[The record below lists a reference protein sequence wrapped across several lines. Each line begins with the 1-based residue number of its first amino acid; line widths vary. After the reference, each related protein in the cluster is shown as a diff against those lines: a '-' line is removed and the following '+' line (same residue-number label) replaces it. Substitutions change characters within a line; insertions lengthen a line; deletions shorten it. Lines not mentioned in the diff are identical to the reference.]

1 MWINECCPSFSV
13 MIRKFWILII
23 LPVVFGCGSQKSIK
37 PVQDISTAVT
47 EAQTEV
53 QTEAVT
59 ASLGTYRVRKGD
71 TLYSI
76 AFLNG
81 LDYRDVARANNISPP
96 FTIYVGQNIV
106 LDVYTAVPEP
116 AESSR
121 SSAEVTTT
129 RPEPAQSSRPSAEVT
144 TRPEPVQSSRS
155 SAKVT
160 SSPEPAESSR
170 PTAKVTTSPEPVE
183 SSQSTGEVAIV
194 STPPQLPGPPEN
206 DIRMDS
212 SKPESKVTDGLS
224 WQWPLRGKL
233 VNKYSLSPGNVNKGV
248 DIRGND
254 GDQVNA
260 AADGVVVYVGEQ
272 KRYGNLVIVRH
283 NDEYLSAYSNN
294 QDIRVH
300 EGEVVK
306 QGQILAS
313 IGSNAPKGET
323 LHFEIRLKGEPVDP
337 LRYLPSL

>member
-1 MWINECCPSFSV
+1 

-37 PVQDISTAVT
+37 PVQDISDVV
-47 EAQTEV
+47 TEV
-53 QTEAVT
+53 QTVSLPDSGT
-59 ASLGTYRVRKGD
+59 TRLGTYRVRKGD

-81 LDYRDVARANNISPP
+81 LDFRDIARANNISPP
-96 FTIYVGQNIV
+96 YTIFVGQNII
-106 LDVYTAVPEP
+106 LDVNTAEPEP

-121 SSAEVTTT
+121 SSEQVST
-129 RPEPAQSSRPSAEVT
+129 EPK
-144 TRPEPVQSSRS
+144 PVQSSRS
-155 SAKVT
+155 SAKVA

-170 PTAKVTTSPEPVE
+170 SP
-183 SSQSTGEVAIV
+183 GEVASV
-194 STPPQLPGPPEN
+194 STPPLSPGSPDN
-206 DIRMDS
+206 VNRMDS
-212 SKPESKVTDGLS
+212 SQSASRVTAGLS

-233 VNKYSLSPGNVNKGV
+233 IKRFSLRPGNVNKGV

-254 GDQVNA
+254 GDRVNA

-294 QDIRVH
+294 QEIRVH
-300 EGEVVK
+300 EGESVK
-306 QGQILAS
+306 QGQFLAS

-323 LHFEIRLKGEPVDP
+323 LHFEIRLKGEPEDP

>member
-1 MWINECCPSFSV
+1 

-37 PVQDISTAVT
+37 PVQDISEAVT
-47 EAQTEV
+47 EAQTEDR
-53 QTEAVT
+53 TEAVT
-59 ASLGTYRVRKGD
+59 DSSTTRLGTYRVRKGD

-96 FTIYVGQNIV
+96 YTIYVGQNIV
-106 LDVYTAVPEP
+106 LDVNTAVPEP

-121 SSAEVTTT
+121 SSAKVTT
-129 RPEPAQSSRPSAEVT
+129 
-144 TRPEPVQSSRS
+144 
-155 SAKVT
+155 
-160 SSPEPAESSR
+160 SPEPAESSR
-170 PTAKVTTSPEPVE
+170 
-183 SSQSTGEVAIV
+183 STGEVAIV
-194 STPPQLPGPPEN
+194 STPPQFPGPPEN
-206 DIRMDS
+206 VNRMDS
-212 SKPESKVTDGLS
+212 SQPDSKLTAGLS

-233 VNKYSLSPGNVNKGV
+233 IKRFSLRPGNVNKGV

-254 GDQVNA
+254 GDRVNA

-294 QDIRVH
+294 QEIRVH

-306 QGQILAS
+306 QGQVLAS

-323 LHFEIRLKGEPVDP
+323 LHFEIRLKGEPEDP

>member
-1 MWINECCPSFSV
+1 

-37 PVQDISTAVT
+37 PVQDISEAVT
-47 EAQTEV
+47 EAQTEDR
-53 QTEAVT
+53 TEAVT
-59 ASLGTYRVRKGD
+59 DSSTTRLGTYRVRKGD

-96 FTIYVGQNIV
+96 YTIYVGQNIV
-106 LDVYTAVPEP
+106 LDVNTAVSEPAESSQSSAKVMTLPEP

-121 SSAEVTTT
+121 
-129 RPEPAQSSRPSAEVT
+129 
-144 TRPEPVQSSRS
+144 
-155 SAKVT
+155 
-160 SSPEPAESSR
+160 
-170 PTAKVTTSPEPVE
+170 
-183 SSQSTGEVAIV
+183 STGEVAIV
-194 STPPQLPGPPEN
+194 STPPQFPGPPEN
-206 DIRMDS
+206 VNRMDS
-212 SKPESKVTDGLS
+212 SQPDSKLTAGLS

-233 VNKYSLSPGNVNKGV
+233 IKRFSLRPGNVNKGV
-248 DIRGND
+248 VIRGND
-254 GDQVNA
+254 GDRVNA

-294 QDIRVH
+294 QEIRVH

-306 QGQILAS
+306 QGQVLAS

-323 LHFEIRLKGEPVDP
+323 LHFEIRLKGEPEDP

>member
-1 MWINECCPSFSV
+1 

-37 PVQDISTAVT
+37 PVQDISAAVT
-47 EAQTEV
+47 EAQTEDR
-53 QTEAVT
+53 TEAVT
-59 ASLGTYRVRKGD
+59 DSSTTRLGTYRVRKGD

-96 FTIYVGQNIV
+96 YTIYVGQNIV
-106 LDVYTAVPEP
+106 LDVNTAVPEP

-121 SSAEVTTT
+121 SSAKVTT
-129 RPEPAQSSRPSAEVT
+129 
-144 TRPEPVQSSRS
+144 
-155 SAKVT
+155 
-160 SSPEPAESSR
+160 SPEPAESSR
-170 PTAKVTTSPEPVE
+170 
-183 SSQSTGEVAIV
+183 STGEVAIV
-194 STPPQLPGPPEN
+194 STPPQFPGPPEN
-206 DIRMDS
+206 VNRMDS
-212 SKPESKVTDGLS
+212 SQPDSKLTAGLN

-233 VNKYSLSPGNVNKGV
+233 IKRFSLRPGNVNKGV

-254 GDQVNA
+254 GDRVNA

-294 QDIRVH
+294 QEIRVH

-306 QGQILAS
+306 QGQVLAS

-323 LHFEIRLKGEPVDP
+323 LHFEIRLKGEPEDP

>member
-1 MWINECCPSFSV
+1 

-37 PVQDISTAVT
+37 PVQDISAAVT
-47 EAQTEV
+47 EAQTEDR
-53 QTEAVT
+53 TEAVT
-59 ASLGTYRVRKGD
+59 DSSTTRLGTYRVRKGD

-96 FTIYVGQNIV
+96 YTIYVGQNIV
-106 LDVYTAVPEP
+106 LDVNTAVPEP

-121 SSAEVTTT
+121 SSAKVTT
-129 RPEPAQSSRPSAEVT
+129 
-144 TRPEPVQSSRS
+144 
-155 SAKVT
+155 
-160 SSPEPAESSR
+160 SPEPAESSR
-170 PTAKVTTSPEPVE
+170 
-183 SSQSTGEVAIV
+183 STGEVAIV
-194 STPPQLPGPPEN
+194 STPPQFPGPPEN
-206 DIRMDS
+206 VNRMDS
-212 SKPESKVTDGLS
+212 SQPDSKLTAGLS

-233 VNKYSLSPGNVNKGV
+233 IKRFSLRPGNVNKGV
-248 DIRGND
+248 VIRGND
-254 GDQVNA
+254 GDRVNA

-294 QDIRVH
+294 QEIRVH

-306 QGQILAS
+306 QGQVLAS

-323 LHFEIRLKGEPVDP
+323 LHFEIRLKGEPEDP

>member
-1 MWINECCPSFSV
+1 
-13 MIRKFWILII
+13 MIRRFWILIF

-47 EAQTEV
+47 EAQPEV
-53 QTEAVT
+53 RTEAVT
-59 ASLGTYRVRKGD
+59 ASSTTSLGTYRVRKGD

-81 LDYRDVARANNISPP
+81 LDFRDVARANNINPP

-106 LDVYTAVPEP
+106 LDVNTAVPES
-116 AESSR
+116 AQSSR
-121 SSAEVTTT
+121 SSAEVTTK
-129 RPEPAQSSRPSAEVT
+129 PESAQSSRPSAEVT
-144 TRPEPVQSSRS
+144 TRPEPAQSSRS

-160 SSPEPAESSR
+160 SSSEPAESSR
-170 PTAKVTTSPEPVE
+170 P
-183 SSQSTGEVAIV
+183 TGEVAIV

-212 SKPESKVTDGLS
+212 SQPDSKVTDGLS

-233 VNKYSLSPGNVNKGV
+233 VKRFSLRPGNVNKGV

-254 GDQVNA
+254 GDRVNA

-306 QGQILAS
+306 QGQTLAS

-323 LHFEIRLKGEPVDP
+323 LHFEIRLRGEPEDP

>member
-1 MWINECCPSFSV
+1 

-37 PVQDISTAVT
+37 PVQDISEAVT
-47 EAQTEV
+47 EAQTEDR
-53 QTEAVT
+53 TEAVT
-59 ASLGTYRVRKGD
+59 DSSTTRLGTYRVRKGD

-96 FTIYVGQNIV
+96 YTIYVGQNIV
-106 LDVYTAVPEP
+106 LDVNTAVPEP

-121 SSAEVTTT
+121 SSAKVTT
-129 RPEPAQSSRPSAEVT
+129 
-144 TRPEPVQSSRS
+144 
-155 SAKVT
+155 
-160 SSPEPAESSR
+160 SPEPAESSR
-170 PTAKVTTSPEPVE
+170 
-183 SSQSTGEVAIV
+183 STGEVAIV
-194 STPPQLPGPPEN
+194 STPPQFPGPPEN
-206 DIRMDS
+206 VNRMDS
-212 SKPESKVTDGLS
+212 SQPDSKLTAGLS

-233 VNKYSLSPGNVNKGV
+233 VKRFSLRPGNVNKGV
-248 DIRGND
+248 VIRGND
-254 GDQVNA
+254 GDRVNA

-294 QDIRVH
+294 QEIRVH

-306 QGQILAS
+306 QGQVLAS

-323 LHFEIRLKGEPVDP
+323 LHFEIRLKGEPEDP

>member
-1 MWINECCPSFSV
+1 

-37 PVQDISTAVT
+37 PVQDISAAVT
-47 EAQTEV
+47 EAQTEDR
-53 QTEAVT
+53 TEAVT
-59 ASLGTYRVRKGD
+59 DSSTTRLGTYRVRKGD

-96 FTIYVGQNIV
+96 YTIYVGQNIV
-106 LDVYTAVPEP
+106 LDVNTAVPEP
-116 AESSR
+116 AESS
-121 SSAEVTTT
+121 
-129 RPEPAQSSRPSAEVT
+129 Q
-144 TRPEPVQSSRS
+144 S
-155 SAKVT
+155 SAKVIT
-160 SSPEPAESSR
+160 LPEPAESSQSSAKVITLPEPAESSR
-170 PTAKVTTSPEPVE
+170 
-183 SSQSTGEVAIV
+183 STGEVAIV
-194 STPPQLPGPPEN
+194 STPPQFPGPPEN
-206 DIRMDS
+206 VNRMDS
-212 SKPESKVTDGLS
+212 SQPDSKLTAGLS

-233 VNKYSLSPGNVNKGV
+233 IKRFSLRPGNVNKGV
-248 DIRGND
+248 VIRGND
-254 GDQVNA
+254 GDRVNA

-283 NDEYLSAYSNN
+283 NDEYLSAYGNN
-294 QDIRVH
+294 QEIRVH

-306 QGQILAS
+306 QGQVLAS

-323 LHFEIRLKGEPVDP
+323 LHFEIRLKGEPEDP

>member
-1 MWINECCPSFSV
+1 
-13 MIRKFWILII
+13 MIRKCWILII

-47 EAQTEV
+47 EAQPEV

-59 ASLGTYRVRKGD
+59 ASSTTSLGTYRVRKGD

-81 LDYRDVARANNISPP
+81 LDYRDVARENNISPP

-106 LDVYTAVPEP
+106 LDVNTAAPEP
-116 AESSR
+116 AE
-121 SSAEVTTT
+121 VVTT
-129 RPEPAQSSRPSAEVT
+129 RPESAQSSRPSAEVT
-144 TRPEPVQSSRS
+144 TRPEPAQSSRS
-155 SAKVT
+155 
-160 SSPEPAESSR
+160 
-170 PTAKVTTSPEPVE
+170 TAMVTTSPEPVE
-183 SSQSTGEVAIV
+183 SSRPTGEVAIV
-194 STPPQLPGPPEN
+194 STPPQLPGPPDN

-212 SKPESKVTDGLS
+212 SQPDSKVTDGLS

-233 VNKYSLSPGNVNKGV
+233 VKRFSLRPGNVNKGV

-254 GDQVNA
+254 GDRVNA

-306 QGQILAS
+306 QGQTLAS

-323 LHFEIRLKGEPVDP
+323 LHFEIRLKGEPEDP

>member
-1 MWINECCPSFSV
+1 
-13 MIRKFWILII
+13 MIRKFWILIF

-37 PVQDISTAVT
+37 PVQDISTAVAK
-47 EAQTEV
+47 AQPEV
-53 QTEAVT
+53 QTESVT
-59 ASLGTYRVRKGD
+59 VSSTSSQGTYRVRKGD

-81 LDYRDVARANNISPP
+81 LDYRDVARANNIRPP

-106 LDVYTAVPEP
+106 LDVNSAVPEP
-116 AESSR
+116 AASSR
-121 SSAEVTTT
+121 PSAEVTT
-129 RPEPAQSSRPSAEVT
+129 RSEPAQSSRPSAEVT
-144 TRPEPVQSSRS
+144 TRPGPVQSSRPSAEVATRSGPVQSSRS

-160 SSPEPAESSR
+160 SSPEPVESSR
-170 PTAKVTTSPEPVE
+170 P
-183 SSQSTGEVAIV
+183 TGEVAIV

-212 SKPESKVTDGLS
+212 SLPDSKVTDGIS

-233 VNKYSLSPGNVNKGV
+233 VNRFSLHPGNVNKGV

-254 GDQVNA
+254 GDRVNA

-283 NDEYLSAYSNN
+283 NDEYLSAYSNF
-294 QDIRVH
+294 QDIRVN

-323 LHFEIRLKGEPVDP
+323 LHFEIRLKGEPEDP

>member
-1 MWINECCPSFSV
+1 

-37 PVQDISTAVT
+37 PVQDISDVV
-47 EAQTEV
+47 TEV
-53 QTEAVT
+53 QTVSLPDSGT
-59 ASLGTYRVRKGD
+59 TRLGTYRVRKGD

-81 LDYRDVARANNISPP
+81 LDFRDIARANNISPP
-96 FTIYVGQNIV
+96 YTIFVGQNIV
-106 LDVYTAVPEP
+106 LDVNTAEPEP

-121 SSAEVTTT
+121 SSEQVST
-129 RPEPAQSSRPSAEVT
+129 EPK
-144 TRPEPVQSSRS
+144 PVQSSRS
-155 SAKVT
+155 SAKVA

-170 PTAKVTTSPEPVE
+170 SP
-183 SSQSTGEVAIV
+183 GEVASV
-194 STPPQLPGPPEN
+194 STPPLSPGSPDN
-206 DIRMDS
+206 VNRMDS
-212 SKPESKVTDGLS
+212 SQSASRVTAGLS

-233 VNKYSLSPGNVNKGV
+233 IKRFSLRPGNVNKGV

-254 GDQVNA
+254 GDRVNA

-294 QDIRVH
+294 QEIRVH
-300 EGEVVK
+300 EGESVK
-306 QGQILAS
+306 QGQFLAS

-323 LHFEIRLKGEPVDP
+323 LHFEIRLKGEPEDP

>member
-1 MWINECCPSFSV
+1 

-37 PVQDISTAVT
+37 PVQDISEAVT
-47 EAQTEV
+47 EAQTEDR
-53 QTEAVT
+53 TEAVT
-59 ASLGTYRVRKGD
+59 DSSTTSLGTYRVRKGD

-96 FTIYVGQNIV
+96 YTIYVGQNIV
-106 LDVYTAVPEP
+106 LDVNTAVPEP

-121 SSAEVTTT
+121 SSAKVTTLS
-129 RPEPAQSSRPSAEVT
+129 EPAESS
-144 TRPEPVQSSRS
+144 QS
-155 SAKVT
+155 SAKVIT
-160 SSPEPAESSR
+160 LPEPAESSR
-170 PTAKVTTSPEPVE
+170 
-183 SSQSTGEVAIV
+183 STGEVAIV
-194 STPPQLPGPPEN
+194 STPPQSPGPPEN
-206 DIRMDS
+206 VNRMDS
-212 SKPESKVTDGLS
+212 SQPDSKLTAGLS
-224 WQWPLRGKL
+224 WQWPLHGKL
-233 VNKYSLSPGNVNKGV
+233 VKRFSLRPGNVNKGV

-254 GDQVNA
+254 GDRVNA

-294 QDIRVH
+294 QEIRVD

-306 QGQILAS
+306 QGQVLAS

-323 LHFEIRLKGEPVDP
+323 LHFEIRLKGEPEDP

>member
-1 MWINECCPSFSV
+1 

-37 PVQDISTAVT
+37 PVQDISEAVT
-47 EAQTEV
+47 EAQTEDR
-53 QTEAVT
+53 TEAVT
-59 ASLGTYRVRKGD
+59 DSSTTSLGTYRVRKGD

-96 FTIYVGQNIV
+96 YTIYVGQNIV
-106 LDVYTAVPEP
+106 LDVNTAVPEP

-121 SSAEVTTT
+121 
-129 RPEPAQSSRPSAEVT
+129 
-144 TRPEPVQSSRS
+144 
-155 SAKVT
+155 
-160 SSPEPAESSR
+160 
-170 PTAKVTTSPEPVE
+170 
-183 SSQSTGEVAIV
+183 STGEVAIV
-194 STPPQLPGPPEN
+194 STPPQSPGPPEN
-206 DIRMDS
+206 VNRMDS
-212 SKPESKVTDGLS
+212 SQPDSKLTAGLS
-224 WQWPLRGKL
+224 WQWPLHGKL
-233 VNKYSLSPGNVNKGV
+233 VKRFSLRPGNVNKGV

-254 GDQVNA
+254 GDRVNA

-294 QDIRVH
+294 QEIRVD

-306 QGQILAS
+306 QGQVLAS

-323 LHFEIRLKGEPVDP
+323 LHFEIRLKGEPEDP

>member
-1 MWINECCPSFSV
+1 

-37 PVQDISTAVT
+37 PVQDISEAVT
-47 EAQTEV
+47 VAQTEDR
-53 QTEAVT
+53 TEAVT
-59 ASLGTYRVRKGD
+59 DSSTTSLGTYRVRKGD

-96 FTIYVGQNIV
+96 YTIYVGQNIV
-106 LDVYTAVPEP
+106 LDVNTAVPEP

-121 SSAEVTTT
+121 SSAKVTT
-129 RPEPAQSSRPSAEVT
+129 
-144 TRPEPVQSSRS
+144 
-155 SAKVT
+155 
-160 SSPEPAESSR
+160 SPEPAESSR
-170 PTAKVTTSPEPVE
+170 
-183 SSQSTGEVAIV
+183 STGEVAIV
-194 STPPQLPGPPEN
+194 STPPQSPGPPEN
-206 DIRMDS
+206 VNRMDS
-212 SKPESKVTDGLS
+212 SQPDSKLTAGLS
-224 WQWPLRGKL
+224 WQWPLHGKL
-233 VNKYSLSPGNVNKGV
+233 VKRFSLRPGNVNKGV

-254 GDQVNA
+254 GDRVNA

-294 QDIRVH
+294 QEIRVD

-306 QGQILAS
+306 QGQVLAS

-323 LHFEIRLKGEPVDP
+323 LHFEIRLKGEPEDP

>member
-1 MWINECCPSFSV
+1 

-37 PVQDISTAVT
+37 PVQDISEAVT
-47 EAQTEV
+47 EAQTEDR
-53 QTEAVT
+53 TEAVT
-59 ASLGTYRVRKGD
+59 DSSTTRLGTYRVRKGD

-81 LDYRDVARANNISPP
+81 LDYRDVARTNNISPP
-96 FTIYVGQNIV
+96 YTIYVGQNIV
-106 LDVYTAVPEP
+106 LDVNTAVSEPAESSQSSAKVMTLPEP

-121 SSAEVTTT
+121 
-129 RPEPAQSSRPSAEVT
+129 
-144 TRPEPVQSSRS
+144 
-155 SAKVT
+155 
-160 SSPEPAESSR
+160 
-170 PTAKVTTSPEPVE
+170 
-183 SSQSTGEVAIV
+183 STGEVAIV
-194 STPPQLPGPPEN
+194 STPPQFPGPPEN
-206 DIRMDS
+206 VNRMDS
-212 SKPESKVTDGLS
+212 SQPDSKLTAGLS

-233 VNKYSLSPGNVNKGV
+233 IKRFSLRPGNVNKGV
-248 DIRGND
+248 VIRGND
-254 GDQVNA
+254 GDRVNA

-283 NDEYLSAYSNN
+283 NDEYLSAYGNN
-294 QDIRVH
+294 QEIRVH

-306 QGQILAS
+306 QGQVLAS

-323 LHFEIRLKGEPVDP
+323 LHFEIRLKGEPEDP

>member
-1 MWINECCPSFSV
+1 

-37 PVQDISTAVT
+37 PVQDISAAVT
-47 EAQTEV
+47 EAQTEDR
-53 QTEAVT
+53 TEAVT
-59 ASLGTYRVRKGD
+59 DSRTTRLGTYRVRKGD

-96 FTIYVGQNIV
+96 YTIYVGQNIV
-106 LDVYTAVPEP
+106 LDVNTAVPEP
-116 AESSR
+116 AES
-121 SSAEVTTT
+121 A
-129 RPEPAQSSRPSAEVT
+129 
-144 TRPEPVQSSRS
+144 RS

-160 SSPEPAESSR
+160 TSPEPAESSR
-170 PTAKVTTSPEPVE
+170 
-183 SSQSTGEVAIV
+183 STGEVAIV
-194 STPPQLPGPPEN
+194 STPPQFPGPPEN
-206 DIRMDS
+206 VNRMDS
-212 SKPESKVTDGLS
+212 SQPDSKLTAGLN

-233 VNKYSLSPGNVNKGV
+233 IKRFSLRPGNVNKGV

-254 GDQVNA
+254 GDRVNA

-294 QDIRVH
+294 QEIRVH

-306 QGQILAS
+306 QGQVLAS

-323 LHFEIRLKGEPVDP
+323 LHFEIRLKGEPEDP

>member
-1 MWINECCPSFSV
+1 

-37 PVQDISTAVT
+37 PVQDISAAVT
-47 EAQTEV
+47 EAQTEDR
-53 QTEAVT
+53 TEAVT
-59 ASLGTYRVRKGD
+59 DSSTTRLGTYRVRKGD

-96 FTIYVGQNIV
+96 YTIYVGQNIV
-106 LDVYTAVPEP
+106 LDVNTAVPEP
-116 AESSR
+116 AESS
-121 SSAEVTTT
+121 
-129 RPEPAQSSRPSAEVT
+129 Q
-144 TRPEPVQSSRS
+144 S
-155 SAKVT
+155 SAKVIT
-160 SSPEPAESSR
+160 LPEPAESSR
-170 PTAKVTTSPEPVE
+170 
-183 SSQSTGEVAIV
+183 STGEVAIV
-194 STPPQLPGPPEN
+194 STPPQFPGPPEN
-206 DIRMDS
+206 VNRMDS
-212 SKPESKVTDGLS
+212 SQPDSKLTAGLS

-233 VNKYSLSPGNVNKGV
+233 IKRFSLRPGNVNKGV

-254 GDQVNA
+254 GDRVNA

-283 NDEYLSAYSNN
+283 NDEYLSAYGNN
-294 QDIRVH
+294 QEIRVH

-306 QGQILAS
+306 QGQVLAS

-323 LHFEIRLKGEPVDP
+323 LHFEIRLKGEPEDP

>member
-1 MWINECCPSFSV
+1 
-13 MIRKFWILII
+13 MIRKFWILIF

-37 PVQDISTAVT
+37 PVQDISTAVAK
-47 EAQTEV
+47 AQPEV
-53 QTEAVT
+53 QTESVT
-59 ASLGTYRVRKGD
+59 VSSTSSQGTYRVRKGD

-81 LDYRDVARANNISPP
+81 LDYRDVARANNIRPP

-106 LDVYTAVPEP
+106 LDVNSAVPEP
-116 AESSR
+116 AASSR
-121 SSAEVTTT
+121 PSAEVTTS
-129 RPEPAQSSRPSAEVT
+129 PEPAQSSRPSAKIKT
-144 TRPEPVQSSRS
+144 
-155 SAKVT
+155 
-160 SSPEPAESSR
+160 SPEPAESSR
-170 PTAKVTTSPEPVE
+170 PTAKVTSSPEPVE
-183 SSQSTGEVAIV
+183 SSRPTGEVAIV

-212 SKPESKVTDGLS
+212 SLPDSKVTDGIS

-233 VNKYSLSPGNVNKGV
+233 VNRFSLRPGNVNKGV

-254 GDQVNA
+254 GDRVNA

-283 NDEYLSAYSNN
+283 NDEFLSAYSNF

-323 LHFEIRLKGEPVDP
+323 LHFEIRLKGEPEDP

>member
-1 MWINECCPSFSV
+1 
-13 MIRKFWILII
+13 MIRKCWILIF

-47 EAQTEV
+47 EAQPEV

-59 ASLGTYRVRKGD
+59 TTSTTSLGTYRVRKGD

-106 LDVYTAVPEP
+106 LDVNTAVPEP
-116 AESSR
+116 VESSR
-121 SSAEVTTT
+121 SSAEVTT
-129 RPEPAQSSRPSAEVT
+129 RPEPAQSSRPSPEVT

-160 SSPEPAESSR
+160 SSPEPVESSR
-170 PTAKVTTSPEPVE
+170 P
-183 SSQSTGEVAIV
+183 TGEVAIV

-212 SKPESKVTDGLS
+212 SQPESKVTDGLS

-233 VNKYSLSPGNVNKGV
+233 VKRFSLRPGNVNKGV

-254 GDQVNA
+254 GDRVNA

-294 QDIRVH
+294 QDILVH
-300 EGEVVK
+300 EGEAVK

-323 LHFEIRLKGEPVDP
+323 LHFEIRLKGEPEDP

>member
-1 MWINECCPSFSV
+1 

-37 PVQDISTAVT
+37 PVQDISEAVT
-47 EAQTEV
+47 EAQTEDR
-53 QTEAVT
+53 TEAVT
-59 ASLGTYRVRKGD
+59 DSSTTRLGTYRVRKGD

-81 LDYRDVARANNISPP
+81 LDYRDVARTNNISPP
-96 FTIYVGQNIV
+96 YTIYVGQNIV
-106 LDVYTAVPEP
+106 LDVNTAVSEPAESSQSSAKVMTLPEP

-121 SSAEVTTT
+121 
-129 RPEPAQSSRPSAEVT
+129 
-144 TRPEPVQSSRS
+144 
-155 SAKVT
+155 
-160 SSPEPAESSR
+160 
-170 PTAKVTTSPEPVE
+170 
-183 SSQSTGEVAIV
+183 STGEVAIV
-194 STPPQLPGPPEN
+194 STPPQSPGPPEN
-206 DIRMDS
+206 VNRMDS
-212 SKPESKVTDGLS
+212 SQPDSKLTAGLS

-233 VNKYSLSPGNVNKGV
+233 IKRFSLRPGNVNKGV
-248 DIRGND
+248 VIRGND
-254 GDQVNA
+254 GDRVNA

-283 NDEYLSAYSNN
+283 NDEYLSAYGNN
-294 QDIRVH
+294 QEIRVH

-306 QGQILAS
+306 QGQVLAS

-323 LHFEIRLKGEPVDP
+323 LHFEIRLKGEPEDP